1 MRWEHLF
8 ADLEARFDEL
18 DDAAAAAE
26 TADRERVAMGA
37 VLAQQ
42 RLVGSIGGQI
52 RSDWPAEP
60 RSAACCEQS
69 DRTS

>member
-8 ADLEARFDEL
+8 ADLEARFNEL

-42 RLVGSIGGQI
+42 RLVGSIG
-52 RSDWPAEP
+52 
-60 RSAACCEQS
+60 
-69 DRTS
+69 